1 MVGDTGIEPVTP
13 TVSMLSPDRWL
24 IPLRLDTPE
33 FLNLRRWLSSLAT
46 VLFGCG
52 VAPMWPEPI
61 CQPRI
66 ATDRR

>member
-1 MVGDTGIEPVTP
+1 MGDRRIELRTP
-13 TVSMLSPDRWL
+13 TVSMLSPERWL
-24 IPLRLDTPE
+24 FLLTLDTPD

-46 VLFGCG
+46 VSFDCG